1 MIADSAEE
9 RVACVTVE
17 DIHEFEFDIHGRGI
31 VVALGPRVREAIID
45 LAFLIV
51 RHSGEGLEERKA
63 ASGKAPKNRK
73 ERRGSDCVNGLGT
86 FQVGSPS
93 SITK

>member
-1 MIADSAEE
+1 MIAESAEE

-17 DIHEFEFDIHGRGI
+17 DIHEFGFDIHSRGLL
-31 VVALGPRVREAIID
+31 VALGPRVREAVID

-51 RHSGEGLEERKA
+51 RHSGVGHEERKA
-63 ASGKAPKNRK
+63 ASGKAPKNGK
-73 ERRGSDCVNGLGT
+73 ERRGSDCVNGL
-86 FQVGSPS
+86 VH